1 MRQQGSGTLVLTG
14 NNRLT
19 GATLIDA
26 GTLQIGDGGATGG
39 LAGNVANNGALIF
52 NRSDDIAYA
61 GSLSGSGATRK
72 LGAGTLTLSGD
83 SSAYTGAASIVA
95 GTLQV
100 DGKLGGKLLAA
111 SGATLSGTGTLNNV
125 IVASGATLAPGSAAA
140 PMGAMKL
147 LGDLTLAPARPTASP
162 PRPTASTAASRR
174 AARPRWPARC
184 CTWAPTATTRRP
196 PPTPS

>member
-1 MRQQGSGTLVLTG
+1 MRQQRSGTLVLTG

-52 NRSDDIAYA
+52 NRSGRHRYA
-61 GSLSGSGATRK
+61 GSLSRASGATRK

-125 IVASGATLAPGSAAA
+125 IVASGAT
-140 PMGAMKL
+140 
-147 LGDLTLAPARPTASP
+147 RW
-162 PRPTASTAASRR
+162 RR
-174 AARPRWPARC
+174 AAPRR
-184 CTWAPTATTRRP
+184 WAP
-196 PPTPS
+196 